1 MPALVQVAV
10 MGRVAVL
17 VPMAVLVPTKM
28 VAAGN
33 GARSG
38 ADWAMAERGC
48 LAVRDW
54 VFLME
59 MATALGRSL
68 VRVLAL
74 VPKSPGIPVLVRVAV
89 MPRLAVRVPAGLL
102 ATGREARSDAF

>member
-1 MPALVQVAV
+1 
-10 MGRVAVL
+10 MGRVVVVL
-17 VPMAVLVPTKM
+17 VPKAVLVPTRM

-54 VFLME
+54 IFLME
-59 MATALGRSL
+59 MVTALGRSV

-74 VPKSPGIPVLVRVAV
+74 VTISPGIPVLVRVTV
-89 MPRLAVRVPAGLL
+89 MLL